1 MDAVE
6 FLRDFRR
13 MCLSY
18 DNCTG
23 CELRCAECSPT
34 EEDCDHEKVIR
45 VVEEWAKEHPVKTR
59 LSEFNKLFPNYNY
72 PSGISLNLAA
82 THMGVSY
89 KKLIKLL
96 IDRNMNKKDLQEE
109 AALSPASITSWQRT
123 RSLALPC

>member
-23 CELRCAECSPT
+23 CELRGAECSPM

-59 LSEFNKLFPNYNY
+59 LSEFLKLFPNA
-72 PSGISLNLAA
+72 SV
-82 THMGVSY
+82 TQ
-89 KKLIKLL
+89 
-96 IDRNMNKKDLQEE
+96 IDGC
-109 AALSPASITSWQRT
+109 PASCIKIFDLTANCKDSEKCSDCKKKFWLTPIKEEEIRWQD
-123 RSLALPC
+123 

>member
-23 CELRCAECSPT
+23 CEFKVTECSPT

-59 LSEFNKLFPNYNY
+59 LSEFKKLFPNE
-72 PSGISLNLAA
+72 S
-82 THMGVSY
+82 V
-89 KKLIKLL
+89 
-96 IDRNMNKKDLQEE
+96 QEE
-109 AALSPASITSWQRT
+109 GCP
-123 RSLALPC
+123 SLCTQFFDSTVSCKDSEGCLECKKKFWFTPID

>member
-23 CELRCAECSPT
+23 CEFKSAECSPT

-45 VVEEWAKEHPVKTR
+45 VVEEWAKAHPLKTR
-59 LSEFNKLFPNYNY
+59 LSEFLKLFPNA
-72 PSGISLNLAA
+72 PEQAGGCPDCCVIKFDS
-82 THMGVSY
+82 TVSCKDSESCLDC
-89 KKLIKLL
+89 KKKFWFTPIK
-96 IDRNMNKKDLQEE
+96 EE
-109 AALSPASITSWQRT
+109 EE
-123 RSLALPC
+123 